1 MTQASTARRA
11 RLDAL
16 LDQGG
21 LEQASAA
28 DRAWLTAE
36 RARDAGFDRE
46 VEALLRAEAHLREW
60 GGRHTGAGQG
70 PDEALAGIFAGLD
83 AGLFDDDLAL
93 DEAPQFADGEGDVVG
108 LAPRAL
114 ASPVTVAEALP
125 AAVASAAAAPIQASP
140 RPTLL
145 RDGRFMQLLA
155 AAAAVVLV
163 VTAGLSAVS
172 MSSPESSEGAVAFQP
187 SAPAPTSAPSA
198 APAPTPAPM
207 LVMPSE
213 PAAEQASP
221 AAEADGQFFRDSPA
235 EERATLAAAPAAQR
249 PIVGGIGG
257 AAVVDDLLRAPAPAS
272 ASTGASAGASMSFGR
287 GAATESADLAP
298 QDAPPPA
305 QARPGYA
312 AEAVA
317 PATEPTGTAA
327 TRAARQPDG
336 AVSAGEV
343 ARYTTQAAMQQAM
356 ARCVSAARVV
366 TYEVARDTGTVRV
379 LTATGASA
387 TERRCINLAAQQTR
401 VTPAPGVARQQQV
414 TLRPVSDN
422 SAQ

>member
-1 MTQASTARRA
+1 MTQASTTRRA

-46 VEALLRAEAHLREW
+46 VAALLRAEAHLREW
-60 GGRHTGAGQG
+60 GGQHTVAGQG

-83 AGLFDDDLAL
+83 AGLFDDGLEL
-93 DEAPQFADGEGDVVG
+93 DGAPQFADGEGDVVG
-108 LAPRAL
+108 LAARAA
-114 ASPVTVAEALP
+114 ASPVTVAAEAP
-125 AAVASAAAAPIQASP
+125 AAAAATVVPLQAKP

-172 MSSPESSEGAVAFQP
+172 TSSPDSSEGAAARQP
-187 SAPAPTSAPSA
+187 SAPAPTSAAVPST
-198 APAPTPAPM
+198 APAPTAAPM

-213 PAAEQASP
+213 PAAVQASP
-221 AAEADGQFFRDSPA
+221 AAEAEDQFFRDPPA

-249 PIVGGIGG
+249 PMAGGTGQPS
-257 AAVVDDLLRAPAPAS
+257 VDDLLRAPAATMASIGASSGADVGYGRGVAAESAELAMEDAAPPPVRPTPAAAPAS
-272 ASTGASAGASMSFGR
+272 ADQSTGA
-287 GAATESADLAP
+287 AT
-298 QDAPPPA
+298 
-305 QARPGYA
+305 
-312 AEAVA
+312 
-317 PATEPTGTAA
+317 
-327 TRAARQPDG
+327 TRSAARRPDG
-336 AVSAGEV
+336 AVSAGV
-343 ARYTTQAAMQQAM
+343 PARYTTQAAMQQAM
-356 ARCVSAARVV
+356 ARCVGAARVV

-379 LTATGASA
+379 LTAAGTSA

>member
-1 MTQASTARRA
+1 MTQASTTRRA

-46 VEALLRAEAHLREW
+46 VAALLRAEAHLREW
-60 GGRHTGAGQG
+60 GGQHTVAGQG

-83 AGLFDDDLAL
+83 AGLFDDGLEL
-93 DEAPQFADGEGDVVG
+93 DGAPQFADGEGDVVG
-108 LAPRAL
+108 LAARAA
-114 ASPVTVAEALP
+114 ASPVTVAAEAP
-125 AAVASAAAAPIQASP
+125 AAAAATVVPLQAKP

-172 MSSPESSEGAVAFQP
+172 TSSPDSSEGAAARQP
-187 SAPAPTSAPSA
+187 SAPAPTA
-198 APAPTPAPM
+198 APM

-213 PAAEQASP
+213 PAAVQASP
-221 AAEADGQFFRDSPA
+221 AAEAEDQFFRDPPA

-249 PIVGGIGG
+249 PMAGGTGQPS
-257 AAVVDDLLRAPAPAS
+257 VDDLLRAPAATMASIGASSGADVGYGRGVAAESAELAMEDAAPPPVRPTPAAAPAS
-272 ASTGASAGASMSFGR
+272 ADQSTGA
-287 GAATESADLAP
+287 AT
-298 QDAPPPA
+298 
-305 QARPGYA
+305 
-312 AEAVA
+312 
-317 PATEPTGTAA
+317 
-327 TRAARQPDG
+327 TRSAARRPDG
-336 AVSAGEV
+336 AVSAGV
-343 ARYTTQAAMQQAM
+343 PARYTTQAAMQQAM
-356 ARCVSAARVV
+356 ARCVGAARVV

-379 LTATGASA
+379 LTAPGASA
-387 TERRCINLAAQQTR
+387 TERRCINLAAQQTA

>member
-1 MTQASTARRA
+1 MTQASTTRRA

-46 VEALLRAEAHLREW
+46 VAALLRAEAHLREW
-60 GGRHTGAGQG
+60 GGQHTVAGQG

-83 AGLFDDDLAL
+83 AGLFDDGLEL
-93 DEAPQFADGEGDVVG
+93 DGAPQFADGEGDVVG
-108 LAPRAL
+108 LAARAA
-114 ASPVTVAEALP
+114 ASPVTVAAEAP
-125 AAVASAAAAPIQASP
+125 AAAAATVVPLQAKP

-172 MSSPESSEGAVAFQP
+172 TSSPDSSEGAAARQP
-187 SAPAPTSAPSA
+187 SAPAPTA
-198 APAPTPAPM
+198 APM

-213 PAAEQASP
+213 PAAVQASP
-221 AAEADGQFFRDSPA
+221 AAEAEDQFFRDPPA

-249 PIVGGIGG
+249 PMVGGTGQPS
-257 AAVVDDLLRAPAPAS
+257 VDDLLRAPAATMASIGASSGADVGYGRGVAAESAELAMEDAAPPPVRPTPAAAPAS
-272 ASTGASAGASMSFGR
+272 ADQSTGA
-287 GAATESADLAP
+287 AT
-298 QDAPPPA
+298 
-305 QARPGYA
+305 
-312 AEAVA
+312 
-317 PATEPTGTAA
+317 
-327 TRAARQPDG
+327 TRSAARRPDG
-336 AVSAGEV
+336 AVSAGV
-343 ARYTTQAAMQQAM
+343 PARYTTQAAMQQAM
-356 ARCVSAARVV
+356 ARCVGAARVV

-379 LTATGASA
+379 LTAAGTSA
-387 TERRCINLAAQQTR
+387 TERRCLDLAAQQTA
-401 VTPAPGVARQQQV
+401 VTPPPGVARQQQV

>member
-1 MTQASTARRA
+1 MTQASTTRRA

-46 VEALLRAEAHLREW
+46 VAALLRAEAHLREW
-60 GGRHTGAGQG
+60 GGQHTVAGQG

-83 AGLFDDDLAL
+83 AGLFDDGLEL
-93 DEAPQFADGEGDVVG
+93 DGTPQFADGEGDVVG
-108 LAPRAL
+108 LAARAA
-114 ASPVTVAEALP
+114 ASPVTVAAEAP
-125 AAVASAAAAPIQASP
+125 AAAAATVVPLQAKP

-172 MSSPESSEGAVAFQP
+172 TSSPDSSEGAAARQP
-187 SAPAPTSAPSA
+187 SAPAPTA
-198 APAPTPAPM
+198 APM

-213 PAAEQASP
+213 PAAVQASP
-221 AAEADGQFFRDSPA
+221 AAEAEDQFFRDPPA

-249 PIVGGIGG
+249 PMAGGTGQPS
-257 AAVVDDLLRAPAPAS
+257 VDDLLRAPAATMASIGASSGADVGYGRGVAAESAELAMEDAAPPPVRPTPAAAPAS
-272 ASTGASAGASMSFGR
+272 ADQSTGA
-287 GAATESADLAP
+287 AT
-298 QDAPPPA
+298 
-305 QARPGYA
+305 
-312 AEAVA
+312 
-317 PATEPTGTAA
+317 
-327 TRAARQPDG
+327 TRSAARRPDG
-336 AVSAGEV
+336 AVSAGV
-343 ARYTTQAAMQQAM
+343 PARYTTQAAMQQAM
-356 ARCVSAARVV
+356 ARCVGAARVV

-379 LTATGASA
+379 LTAAGTSA

>member
-1 MTQASTARRA
+1 MTQASTTRRA

-46 VEALLRAEAHLREW
+46 VAALLRAEAHLREW
-60 GGRHTGAGQG
+60 GGQHTVAGQG

-83 AGLFDDDLAL
+83 AGLFDDGLEL
-93 DEAPQFADGEGDVVG
+93 DGAPQFADGEGDVVG
-108 LAPRAL
+108 LAARAA
-114 ASPVTVAEALP
+114 ASPVTVAAEAP
-125 AAVASAAAAPIQASP
+125 AAAAATVVPLQAKP

-172 MSSPESSEGAVAFQP
+172 TSSPDSSEGAAARQP
-187 SAPAPTSAPSA
+187 SAPAPTA
-198 APAPTPAPM
+198 APM

-213 PAAEQASP
+213 PAAVQASP
-221 AAEADGQFFRDSPA
+221 AAEAEDQFFRDPPA

-249 PIVGGIGG
+249 PMVGGTGQPS
-257 AAVVDDLLRAPAPAS
+257 VDDLLRAPAATMASIGASSGADVGYGRGVAAESAELAMEDAAPPPVRPTPAAAPAS
-272 ASTGASAGASMSFGR
+272 ADQSTGA
-287 GAATESADLAP
+287 AT
-298 QDAPPPA
+298 
-305 QARPGYA
+305 
-312 AEAVA
+312 
-317 PATEPTGTAA
+317 
-327 TRAARQPDG
+327 TRSAARRPDG
-336 AVSAGEV
+336 AVSAGV
-343 ARYTTQAAMQQAM
+343 PARYTTQAAMQQAM
-356 ARCVSAARVV
+356 ARCVGAARVV

-379 LTATGASA
+379 LTAAGTSA